1 MLNVEQFKKRLLRPN
16 HPDWILVGIDTQDE
30 DQLYI
35 ASNGGMNN
43 INCGPIENYLSEI
56 KNCALELIDEGQ
68 LYLKANAKPLRIGQG
83 RSAYFYTLQITPDTS
98 SSNINTFKFQFSN
111 LFIKWQRT
119 HLVSDIR
126 AQELLHLTA
135 NEFNQF
141 REGELE
147 ISDMLIER
155 LHQSTGF
162 SKQLWCKLTKKYHT
176 LHAYYANC

>member
-1 MLNVEQFKKRLLRPN
+1 MLNVEQFEKRLLRPN

-30 DQLYI
+30 KQLYI

-43 INCGPIENYLSEI
+43 INCAPIENYLSEI
-56 KNCALELIDEGQ
+56 KSCALELIDEGH

-83 RSAYFYTLQITPDTS
+83 RSAYFYTLQTTPDAS
-98 SSNINTFKFQFSN
+98 NSNIKTFKFQFSN
-111 LFIKWQRT
+111 LFVKWQRT
-119 HLVSDIR
+119 HQISDIR
-126 AQELLHLTA
+126 AQELLYLTA

-162 SKQLWCKLTKKYHT
+162 SKQLWLNRLAKHKELD
-176 LHAYYANC
+176 

>member
-1 MLNVEQFKKRLLRPN
+1 MLNVEQFQNRLLRPN
-16 HPDWILVGIDTQDE
+16 HPDWILVGIDIQDE
-30 DQLYI
+30 KQLYI

-43 INCGPIENYLSEI
+43 INCAPIENYLSEF
-56 KNCALELIDEGQ
+56 KKCALELIDEGQ

-98 SSNINTFKFQFSN
+98 SSNINALKFQFSN

-141 REGELE
+141 REGELD

-162 SKQLWCKLTKKYHT
+162 SKQLWLNRFAKHKELDQK
-176 LHAYYANC
+176 

>member
-16 HPDWILVGIDTQDE
+16 HPDWILVGIDIQDE
-30 DQLYI
+30 KQLYI

-43 INCGPIENYLSEI
+43 INCAPIENYLSEI
-56 KNCALELIDEGQ
+56 KSCALELIDEGQ
-68 LYLKANAKPLRIGQG
+68 LYLKANAKPLLIGQG
-83 RSAYFYTLQITPDTS
+83 RSAYFYTLQITPDAS
-98 SSNINTFKFQFSN
+98 CSNINTLKFQFSN

-135 NEFNQF
+135 NEFTQF
-141 REGELE
+141 REAELE
-147 ISDMLIER
+147 ISDILIER

-162 SKQLWCKLTKKYHT
+162 SKQLWLNRLAKHKELDQK
-176 LHAYYANC
+176 

>member
-1 MLNVEQFKKRLLRPN
+1 MLKVEQFKRRLLRPN

-30 DQLYI
+30 KQLYI

-43 INCGPIENYLSEI
+43 INCAPIENYLSEI
-56 KNCALELIDEGQ
+56 KSCALELIDEGH

-83 RSAYFYTLQITPDTS
+83 RSAYFYTLQTTPDTS
-98 SSNINTFKFQFSN
+98 SSNINTLKFQFSN

-119 HLVSDIR
+119 HQISDIR
-126 AQELLHLTA
+126 AQEMLHLTA
-135 NEFNQF
+135 NEFAQF
-141 REGELE
+141 REGELD

-162 SKQLWCKLTKKYHT
+162 SKQLWLNHLAKHKEPYQK
-176 LHAYYANC
+176 